1 VDSVRAP
8 IKLSSAFLGE
18 LTPVVDEAGR
28 TLYCSR
34 PMYEFFR
41 RQGGK
46 HSFTFEFPE
55 LPQVPVNG
63 EDTRQWSK
71 PATLEFWA
79 DVFERSER
87 GMRNWIQ
94 KGTVCGK
101 KPPGG
106 QRWSILWTDL
116 PRSWREKHPEMRE

>member
-55 LPQVPVNG
+55 LPQATMEG

-87 GMRNWIQ
+87 GMRNWLA
-94 KGTVCGK
+94 KGVNVRGRK
-101 KPPGG
+101 RG
-106 QRWSILWTDL
+106 QRWSILWIDL
-116 PRSWREKHPEMRE
+116 PRSWREKHPECRE